1 MEVESMYTKYQIAKV
16 HNISFKKHKNISS
29 SIKNTSSFDSSFI
42 IEDRPANNINLCF
55 IGNP

>member
-1 MEVESMYTKYQIAKV
+1 MYTKYQIAKV